1 VSTGLGS
8 TSWMKSVL
16 TGSFAIAQ
24 SMGAD
29 LSAARFSRVAWDAP
43 YLNFAVREPFP
54 SIATQATLVCGRT
67 GPNAPLT
74 IRSLMPENGV
84 IFSDGIEQDFLNFN
98 SGVMATIA
106 VADKQGHLIV

>member
-1 VSTGLGS
+1 
-8 TSWMKSVL
+8 M
-16 TGSFAIAQ
+16 TGSLAIAQ

-29 LSAARFSRVAWDAP
+29 LSAARFSRIPWDAP

-54 SIATQATLVCGRT
+54 SVATQATLVSGRT
-67 GPNAPLT
+67 DASTPLT
-74 IRSLMPENGV
+74 IRSLMSENGV

-98 SGVMATIA
+98 SGVKAIIT